1 MINLIMIDFDSIPL
15 ALPSMV
21 TGRAPL
27 MIFLALMPRMRGE
40 PQQATTHSP
49 GKCVDLKARA

>member
-1 MINLIMIDFDSIPL
+1 MDCDFIPL
-15 ALPSMV
+15 APDPMV

-27 MIFLALMPRMRGE
+27 MIFLALMPRMSGD